1 MHLRMEFDSG
11 VGPTCFSSKY
21 SPNLLT
27 MFLGAYQP
35 NWFMKYQHVHP
46 GEAVEIHKDI
56 GSKKSLGIHW
66 GTFQLTTENYL
77 EPPALLNT
85 FLNKSGLEG
94 NQFVTT
100 DIGGSVEG

>member
-1 MHLRMEFDSG
+1 
-11 VGPTCFSSKY
+11 
-21 SPNLLT
+21 
-27 MFLGAYQP
+27 
-35 NWFMKYQHVHP
+35 
-46 GEAVEIHKDI
+46 VEIHKDI

-85 FLNKSGLEG
+85 FLNKSGLESSS
-94 NQFVTT
+94 FVTT